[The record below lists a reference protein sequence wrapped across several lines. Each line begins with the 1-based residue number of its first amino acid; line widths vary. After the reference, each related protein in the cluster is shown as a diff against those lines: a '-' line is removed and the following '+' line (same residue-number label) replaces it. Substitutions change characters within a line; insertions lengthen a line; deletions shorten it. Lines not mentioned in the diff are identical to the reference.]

1 LQARLAYAKKAGMTG
16 AFLLIA
22 GLAYADADGD
32 AWLQRIDATA
42 RMEDAHVE
50 LDVKVTDA
58 RGRTSQRSI
67 EIWQKGDEKRLV
79 RMTAPSR
86 LAGIGLLASPGE
98 KLHMFLPNYPPARR
112 IVGSRRS
119 DAFVGT
125 DFAIEDLSRMR
136 YAGTYSAQVIK
147 SEGDL
152 TQLKLTNNRDAK
164 EPATHLWVDA
174 DAVVRTV
181 EHLNPGGNVARRLQ
195 LSDIRPVGR
204 ARLAHLIEVTD
215 LKRNRVTSAT
225 IVRIDTEHEIDDAIF
240 SVTNLERP

>member
-1 LQARLAYAKKAGMTG
+1 MIGALLLA
-16 AFLLIA
+16 A

-32 AWLQRIDATA
+32 AWLKRIDATA
-42 RMEDAHVE
+42 RLEDAHVE
-50 LDVKVTDA
+50 LNVTVTDA

-86 LAGIGLLASPGE
+86 LAGIGLLASPGD
-98 KLHMFLPNYPPARR
+98 KLHMFLPSYPPARR
-112 IVGSRRS
+112 VVGSKRS

-136 YAGTYSAQVIK
+136 YTGSYSAEVVGT
-147 SEGDL
+147 ENGL
-152 TQLKLTNNRDAK
+152 THLKLSSTRDAT
-164 EPATHLWVDA
+164 EPATHLWADA

-181 EHLNPGGNVARRLQ
+181 EHLNTRGSVARRLQ
-195 LSDIRPVGR
+195 LSDIRPVGN

-225 IVRIDTEHEIDDAIF
+225 IVRIDIEHEIDDALF